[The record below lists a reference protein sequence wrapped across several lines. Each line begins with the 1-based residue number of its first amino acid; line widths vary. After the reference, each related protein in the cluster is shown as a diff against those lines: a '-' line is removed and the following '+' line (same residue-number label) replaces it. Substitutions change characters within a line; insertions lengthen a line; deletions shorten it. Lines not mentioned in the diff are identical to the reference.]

1 MDASRSVLRLCVSGK
16 CMANE
21 REEKQGRQRRA
32 PRKVSPAYLE
42 RAALH
47 HLERFASSSE
57 NLRRVLERRVLR
69 SARHHGTDPDEATP
83 WIGALIERFRES
95 GLLDDTAYAT
105 GRAVALFRRGDSQR
119 AIRAKLAAKG
129 VAADDIDRALAALR
143 EEIGAGPTDDSARE
157 RDPSLDE
164 QAAANYVR
172 RRRIGPHR
180 PPEAREPNRQRD
192 LAALA
197 RAGFSYHV
205 ALAALEG
212 DE

>member
-1 MDASRSVLRLCVSGK
+1 
-16 CMANE
+16 MANE
-21 REEKQGRQRRA
+21 RKEKQERQRRA
-32 PRKVSPAYLE
+32 PRKITPAYLE

-57 NLRRVLERRVLR
+57 NLRRVLDRRVLR

-83 WIGALIERFRES
+83 WIDALIERFRSS
-95 GLLDDTAYAT
+95 GLLDDVAYAT
-105 GRAVALFRRGDSQR
+105 GRAVSLFRRGDSQR

-129 VAADDIDRALAALR
+129 VGPDDIDRALEALR
-143 EEIGAGPTDDSARE
+143 DETGASALSGGDS

-180 PPEAREPNRQRD
+180 PPEAREANRQRD

-197 RAGFSYHV
+197 RAGFSYDV
-205 ALAALEG
+205 AIAALDDSE
-212 DE
+212 EA

>member
-1 MDASRSVLRLCVSGK
+1 M
-16 CMANE
+16 
-21 REEKQGRQRRA
+21 
-32 PRKVSPAYLE
+32 
-42 RAALH
+42 
-47 HLERFASSSE
+47 
-57 NLRRVLERRVLR
+57 LR

-83 WIGALIERFRES
+83 WIGALIERFQGS
-95 GLLDDTAYAT
+95 GLLDDTTYAT
-105 GRAVALFRRGDSQR
+105 GRAATLFRRGDSQR

-143 EEIGAGPTDDSARE
+143 EEMAPPSPGGDGAWEDG

-180 PPEAREPNRQRD
+180 TPEARGPNRQRD

-205 ALAALEG
+205 ALAALDG
-212 DE
+212 DD